1 MDWTDEGVVLATR
14 RHGERALIVQLLTRE
29 HGRHAGLLRGGQ
41 SPRSRAQWQIGN
53 RLGVTWRARLA
64 EHLGFFIGE
73 VIESHAASLLDDRL
87 RLAALASAT
96 ALAAAALPEREPHPR
111 AYRGLNDLIAAL
123 AADERWAVAYVEWE
137 MALLDELGFGLDL
150 SSCAATGVIED
161 LIYVSPRSG
170 QAVSAEA
177 GAPYRGKLLPLPGF
191 LRAAREHA
199 GLAEA
204 GIDTPPSSQ
213 DMLDG
218 LRLAG
223 FFLEQRVF
231 APHQAKLP
239 AARSRYV
246 DALTRVLAIP
256 TEAD

>member
-1 MDWTDEGVVLATR
+1 MQWADEGVVLATR

-53 RLGVTWRARLA
+53 RLAVSWRARLSD
-64 EHLGFFIGE
+64 HLGFFTGE
-73 VIESHAASLLDDRL
+73 LLESHAARLLDERL
-87 RLAALASAT
+87 RLAALASAA
-96 ALAAAALPEREPHPR
+96 ALATAALPEREPHPH
-111 AYRGLNDLIAAL
+111 AYRGLAHLIAAL
-123 AADERWAVAYVEWE
+123 AADDRWAIAYVEWE

-150 SSCAATGVIED
+150 TSCAATGATEE

-170 QAVSAEA
+170 QAVSAAA
-177 GAPYRGKLLPLPGF
+177 GAPYRGKLLPLPEF
-191 LRAAREHA
+191 LRLAGAGGAGRAGARP
-199 GLAEA
+199 GNR
-204 GIDTPPSSQ
+204 PQ
-213 DMLDG
+213 DLLDG

-231 APHQAKLP
+231 APHQHKLP

-246 DALTRVLAIP
+246 DALAKVLAIS
-256 TEAD
+256 EA

>member
-29 HGRHAGLLRGGQ
+29 HGRHAGLVRGGQ
-41 SPRSRAQWQIGN
+41 SPRARAQWQIGN
-53 RLGVTWRARLA
+53 RLGVNWRARLA
-64 EHLGFFIGE
+64 EHLGFFAGE
-73 VIESHAASLLDDRL
+73 VIESHAAALLDDRL
-87 RLAALASAT
+87 RLAALAAAT

-111 AYRGLNDLIAAL
+111 AYRGLLDLIAAL
-123 AADERWAVAYVEWE
+123 AADDRWALAYVEWE

-150 SSCAATGVIED
+150 SSCAATGVVDD
-161 LIYVSPRSG
+161 LVYVSPRSG

-177 GAPYRGKLLPLPGF
+177 GAPYRGKLLPLPAF
-191 LRAAREHA
+191 LRGARENA
-199 GLAEA
+199 PAPTA
-204 GIDTPPSSQ
+204 TPTPQ